1 MTLSEPGPAPELQRY
16 NNRSGHCRRDYFP
29 QRPHPARPR
38 MGQDERVTTSVI
50 LVVEDEPAIAE
61 LLRGYLARDGFG
73 VELAADG
80 ESGLSAVQRCRPAAI
95 ILDVG
100 LPGIDGTEVCRRLR
114 ADGDWTPVLFVTAR
128 DDEVDRVLGLELGA
142 DDYVTKPFSPREVVA
157 RVRAV
162 LRRRPLTGLSG
173 SAGSA
178 GPAGSQPSPT
188 PAPLQVGRL
197 RLDPGSRRVDAD
209 GTPVDL
215 TTTEFDLLLYLMRRP
230 GRVCPRDEL
239 LTDVWGYPAGTATR
253 TTDVHIAQ
261 LRGKLG
267 STVRLRTVRGV
278 GYSIEP

>member
-1 MTLSEPGPAPELQRY
+1 MTTP
-16 NNRSGHCRRDYFP
+16 
-29 QRPHPARPR
+29 
-38 MGQDERVTTSVI
+38 VV

-61 LLRGYLARDGFG
+61 LLRSYLARDGFD
-73 VELAADG
+73 VVLAGDG
-80 ESGLSAVQRCRPAAI
+80 ESGLSAVVQRRPDAV

-114 ADGDWTPVLFVTAR
+114 AGGDWTPVLFVTAR

-162 LRRRPLTGLSG
+162 LRRR
-173 SAGSA
+173 
-178 GPAGSQPSPT
+178 Q
-188 PAPLQVGRL
+188 PAPVAAVPEQRLQIGRL
-197 RLDPGSRRVDAD
+197 TMDAGSRRVQA
-209 GTPVDL
+209 GGVPVEL
-215 TTTEFDLLLYLMRRP
+215 TTTEFDLLLYLTERP

-239 LTDVWGYPAGTATR
+239 LSGVWGYPAGTATR
-253 TTDVHIAQ
+253 TIDVHIAQ

-267 STVRLRTVRGV
+267 DAVRLRTVRGV